1 MEPKKILEKYVG
13 PSLVNRIFFWLM
25 LGLAGLLLV
34 LGLTTGGSDGELWMV
49 LGVTTLAMWLI
60 YAVVVMIP
68 VLRLNKCVKLLEA
81 SGELEAAAKA
91 LESYDTYVIGN
102 NKGRISGG
110 FLFGKNTG
118 MVVRVKDLMW
128 CYKQIQR
135 VWFIPTNASLIIYT
149 MDHTLIPAV
158 IYGKNDRNQELEQAM
173 LYLHKENPNILLGFN
188 RENQKAY
195 KAAKKAAK
203 V

>member
-1 MEPKKILEKYVG
+1 MESKKILEKYVG
-13 PSLVNRIFFWLM
+13 PSVGNRIFFWLL
-25 LGLAGLLLV
+25 LGLAVMLLV
-34 LGLTTGGSDGELWMV
+34 LGLTAGDSDGELWIV
-49 LGVTTLAMWLI
+49 LGITTLAMWLI
-60 YAVVVMIP
+60 YTVVVLMP

-81 SGELEAAAKA
+81 SGELDAAAKA
-91 LESYDTYVIGN
+91 LESHDTYVIGN

-110 FLFGKNTG
+110 YLFGKNTG

-149 MDHTLIPAV
+149 MDHSLIPAV
-158 IYGKNDRNQELEQAM
+158 IYGKNDRYQELEQAM
-173 LYLHKENPNILLGFN
+173 LYLQKENPGILLGFN